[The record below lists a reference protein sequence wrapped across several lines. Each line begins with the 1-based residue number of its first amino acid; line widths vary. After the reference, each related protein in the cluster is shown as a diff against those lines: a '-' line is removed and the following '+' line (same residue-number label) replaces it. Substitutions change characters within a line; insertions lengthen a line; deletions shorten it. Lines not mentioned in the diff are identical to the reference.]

1 MFINMVIR
9 WSHVEHMLISF
20 SVYSFS
26 LFLWRL
32 LIQHVSHT
40 MYVLPKFEK
49 KKPLIFY
56 FKFIVDAV

>member
-49 KKPLIFY
+49 KTFNFLL
-56 FKFIVDAV
+56 